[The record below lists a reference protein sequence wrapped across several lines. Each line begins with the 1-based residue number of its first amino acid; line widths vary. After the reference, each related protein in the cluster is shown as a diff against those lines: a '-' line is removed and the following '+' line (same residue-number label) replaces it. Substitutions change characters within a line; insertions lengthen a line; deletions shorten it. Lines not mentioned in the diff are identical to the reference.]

1 MKSNLNLNKSDG
13 IVTLE
18 RLSSKNAEL
27 VLSWRNSDKV
37 RANSLDERKIQLS
50 EHLEFIENS
59 HEKKRHFFVV
69 KIHNEPQGIFNVN
82 EIGDATGLWGCYLSS
97 TNTIRPGV
105 FPLMVGLSGKL
116 AFEELQLQ
124 NLRSEVLAQN
134 IAPQRLNDYLGVTRV
149 GCRIE
154 KRTSTSSVDVICYDL
169 SNSDWDDILVK
180 LDKLLPSRIREGLNA
195 VRFPR

>member
-1 MKSNLNLNKSDG
+1 MTANLSLSKSGG
-13 IVTLE
+13 IVTLK
-18 RLSSKNAEL
+18 RLSSENAEI

-50 EHLEFIENS
+50 DHLEFIENS
-59 HEKKRHFFVV
+59 HEKKRHYFVV
-69 KIHNEPQGIFNVN
+69 EIHNEPQGLFNVN

-134 IAPQRLNDYLGVTRV
+134 IAPQKLNDYLGVTRA
-149 GCRIE
+149 GFRKE
-154 KRTSTSSVDVICYDL
+154 KRRSANCVDVICYDL
-169 SNSDWDDILVK
+169 SKSDWDDILVK
-180 LDKLLPSRIREGLNA
+180 IDKLLPSRIREGLNA
-195 VRFPR
+195 VKFPT